1 MRFIFSSSY
10 ANRFFKKGKML
21 LFLFS
26 LYLIQSFIVDDNL
39 PNCRVALQLL
49 ANKIML
55 RLNIANKEKMYR
67 IRHQKV
73 GFSLKIPTW
82 HDSYQNLG
90 NDDNDLLTTCPLRWV
105 N

>member
-1 MRFIFSSSY
+1 
-10 ANRFFKKGKML
+10 ML

-90 NDDNDLLTTCPLRWV
+90 NNYLLTPCPLGWV